1 MPRRSRLKLPPIDL
15 GKETLG
21 QRLAR
26 IRKER
31 GYTQRELAD
40 RIGIIQS
47 IVSAYEKDKLRLTA
61 EMTIR
66 FATALDVSTDELLR
80 PNGNKPLSRKP
91 SLKVLRRMKQIE
103 SLPPARQAVV
113 LKTIDAFVRASE
125 R

>member
-1 MPRRSRLKLPPIDL
+1 M

-40 RIGIIQS
+40 KIGIIQS
-47 IVSAYEKDKLRLTA
+47 IVSADEKEKLRLTA
-61 EMTIR
+61 EMAIR
-66 FATALDVSTDELLR
+66 FATALDVSTDDLLR
-80 PNGNKPLSRKP
+80 PHGTKPLSRKP

-103 SLPPARQAVV
+103 SLPPARQSVV

>member
-1 MPRRSRLKLPPIDL
+1 MPRISRLKLPPIDQ

-31 GYTQRELAD
+31 GYTQKDLA
-40 RIGIIQS
+40 RKIGIIQS
-47 IVSAYEKDKLRLTA
+47 LVSAYERGQLRLTA

-66 FATALDVSTDELLR
+66 FATALEVSTDDLLR
-80 PNGNKPLSRKP
+80 PNGTKPLSRRP

-103 SLPPARQAVV
+103 SLPASQQAVV
-113 LKTIDAFVRASE
+113 LKTIDAFVRAAE